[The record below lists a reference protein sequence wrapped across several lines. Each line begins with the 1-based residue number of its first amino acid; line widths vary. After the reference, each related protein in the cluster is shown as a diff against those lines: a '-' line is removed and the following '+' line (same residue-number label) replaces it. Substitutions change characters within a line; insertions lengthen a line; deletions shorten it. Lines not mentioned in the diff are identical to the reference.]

1 MSTPPVRAKL
11 QSSRFNRL
19 FEPTQDPTTT
29 MHGQPP
35 PRKLSRRALTPAELL
50 ARNEGQAGSERTAVV
65 DAEGA
70 DAGSMAG
77 QQGLLDQFKDM
88 LQQEGSLGYDDR
100 DELAR
105 VFEQALQD
113 SASSSASTL
122 DAFDSATWRDTV
134 DMLLQ
139 GGLVEQDEADHL
151 VRSLN
156 DALAPLQ
163 RRESRLAMEF
173 SRRVEA
179 EGQEKALEW
188 FREAS
193 TADQEPA
200 VGQSPGAAAPD
211 RTIASP
217 LRGDTVN
224 SRSRRLRGPPKQGWT

>member
-1 MSTPPVRAKL
+1 M
-11 QSSRFNRL
+11 Q
-19 FEPTQDPTTT
+19 
-29 MHGQPP
+29 GQPP

-50 ARNEGQAGSERTAVV
+50 ARNEGQAGSERAPVGVGTNEASV
-65 DAEGA
+65 
-70 DAGSMAG
+70 AG

-113 SASSSASTL
+113 SSSAPSGL
-122 DAFDSATWRDTV
+122 DAFDTATWRDTV

-139 GGLVEQDEADHL
+139 SGLVEQDEADHL

-173 SRRVEA
+173 SQRVEA

-193 TADQEPA
+193 KAEQEPA
-200 VGQSPGAAAPD
+200 VAQGPGAAAPD